1 MKHKLALLIGIL
13 FGLPSASFATTYY
26 INTSGNDANPGT
38 SPAQAWRTPS
48 RVHTARLQPGDRVL
62 LAGGQSFDGSL
73 LISSSSYGTTSQ
85 PLTFSSY
92 GPGRATINSGE
103 SCGFYAYNRAA
114 IEVRNLA
121 FVGSGRLRNKNSGIN
136 FYLDSAS
143 TQLQHICLDSLNIS
157 GYRDSGILIGS
168 WNGLSGYRDVRITN
182 CQVHDNG
189 AAGINSYSEY
199 PLAQPGKAHH
209 DWYIGNCVAN
219 DNPGRADVT
228 DNNSGNGIVLAGID
242 GAMIERCIAYRNGWL
257 NANLGGGPVGIWGWY
272 CNNLTIQLCES
283 HHNSS
288 GTSKDGGGF
297 DLDGGCTNSVMQ
309 YNYSHDNQGPGYLL
323 AQFDGAPA
331 MHDLTV
337 RYNISENDAWG
348 YSLGAIM
355 LWSTG
360 ANGGIV
366 RADIYNNTV
375 FLGPTA
381 NGSMPSAFSIISDG
395 IKDVA
400 VRNNLLQ
407 TSPGQ
412 PVVSSVTASGIRLQ
426 GNCYWT
432 SNAAAPHFEWTG
444 ATYNSLEAWRTATSQ
459 EVVSNTTGSRATGIV
474 ADPKLIIGSST
485 RATTL
490 TSTSA
495 AFNLGPN
502 SVLAGAGLKLA
513 AEFGIDPGQRDYFG
527 NATPSPTTAGNIGAS
542 EAKSA
547 VLASAPTAVAGPWCQ
562 VYPTIVTDQFNV
574 VSSLVTNQEV
584 EVQLLDMLG
593 RSCQRW
599 SRPGN
604 QLRTGGLVL
613 PTRGLAPGHYVLRVQ
628 VAGQLHRQSLLLSSE

>member
-1 MKHKLALLIGIL
+1 MKSKLVLFIGIL

-48 RVHTARLQPGDRVL
+48 RVHNARLQPGDRVL
-62 LAGGQSFDGSL
+62 LAGGQSFDGGL
-73 LISSSSYGTTSQ
+73 LISSSSYGTASQ
-85 PLTFSSY
+85 PLIFSSY
-92 GPGRATINSGE
+92 GPGRATITSGE
-103 SCGFYAYNRAA
+103 NCGFYAYNRAG

-121 FVGSGRLRNKNSGIN
+121 FIGSGRLSNKNSGIN
-136 FYLDSAS
+136 FYLDSVS
-143 TQLQHICLDSLNIS
+143 TQLQHIRLDSLDVS
-157 GYRDSGILIGS
+157 GYHDEGISIGS
-168 WNGLSGYRDVRITN
+168 WNGASGYRDVRITN
-182 CQVHDNG
+182 CQVHANG
-189 AAGINSYSEY
+189 LAGISSYIEY
-199 PLAQPGKAHH
+199 PMMQAAYGHH
-209 DWYIGNCVAN
+209 NWYVGNCTVY
-219 DNPGRADVT
+219 DNAGQADFT
-228 DNNSGNGIVLAGID
+228 SNNSGNGIILSGID
-242 GAMIERCIAYRNGWL
+242 GALVEHCTAYHNGWL
-257 NANLGGGPVGIWGWY
+257 NANPGGGPVGIWGWS

-283 HHNSS
+283 HHNLS

-297 DLDGGCTNSVMQ
+297 DLDGGCTNSILQ

-337 RYNISENDAWG
+337 RYNISENDGRG
-348 YSLGAIM
+348 YGQGAIM
-355 LWSTG
+355 IWSSG

-366 RADIYNNTV
+366 RANIYNNTV
-375 FLGPTA
+375 YLGPTA
-381 NGSMPSAFSIISDG
+381 DGSLPSALSIISGG
-395 IKDVA
+395 ISEVT
-400 VRNNLLQ
+400 VRNNLFQ

-412 PVVSSVTASGIRLQ
+412 PVASSVTSNGVKLQ

-432 SNAAAPHFEWTG
+432 PDAAAPYFEWTG
-444 ATYNSLEAWRTATSQ
+444 TTYNSLEAWRTATSQ
-459 EVVSNTTGSRATGIV
+459 EIVSNTTGSRATGIV

-495 AFNLGPN
+495 AFNFGPN

-527 NATPSPTTAGNIGAS
+527 NATPSPTAAGNIGAS

-599 SRPGN
+599 SRPGS
-604 QLRTGGLVL
+604 QLRTGSLVL